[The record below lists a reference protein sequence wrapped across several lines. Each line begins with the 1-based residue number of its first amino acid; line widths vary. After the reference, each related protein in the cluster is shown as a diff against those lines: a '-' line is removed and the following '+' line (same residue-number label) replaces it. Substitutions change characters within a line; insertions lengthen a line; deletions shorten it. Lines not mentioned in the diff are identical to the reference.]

1 MLQSRNLADSSD
13 PDVAEN
19 RMELAREL
27 RDLLRRLDLI
37 RAIGRCQPRQ
47 FTGEI
52 EHDRFTSW
60 PAGWRL
66 LGYHGGLT
74 GDAQRARHP
83 LGTQPRDGDEI
94 NTRHTNEKYLP
105 GASLPEKLV
114 ATNDI
119 AEAVRDADVVVMGIP
134 SQNFRKVLEEVKKH
148 IRAWVP
154 VISLTKGLE
163 LDTGMRMTEIISEVL
178 PGHPV
183 GVLTGPNLA
192 REIMAGQAAASV
204 IAMEDEIIV
213 RELQKVFQSGLF
225 RVYTN
230 TDVIGC
236 ELGGVLKNIIAIAV
250 GMGDGQGAGDNTR
263 SALITRG
270 LAEVTRLGVAM
281 GGRPETFAGLA
292 GMGDMIAT
300 CTSPQSRNRH
310 VGVELG
316 KGRDMQD
323 IIDEMVMVAEGAKS
337 APAVMALAEKYAVEM
352 PIASDVF
359 RVVSGDSNASRAFR
373 GLLRVTAGAESEPG

>member
-1 MLQSRNLADSSD
+1 
-13 PDVAEN
+13 
-19 RMELAREL
+19 
-27 RDLLRRLDLI
+27 
-37 RAIGRCQPRQ
+37 
-47 FTGEI
+47 
-52 EHDRFTSW
+52 
-60 PAGWRL
+60 
-66 LGYHGGLT
+66 
-74 GDAQRARHP
+74 
-83 LGTQPRDGDEI
+83 
-94 NTRHTNEKYLP
+94 
-105 GASLPEKLV
+105 
-114 ATNDI
+114 
-119 AEAVRDADVVVMGIP
+119 MGVP
-134 SQNFRKVLEEVKKH
+134 SQGFRGVLEQVKPH
-148 IRAWVP
+148 LRAWVP

-163 LDTGMRMTEIISEVL
+163 LDTRKRMTEIVQEVL

-204 IAMEDEIIV
+204 IAMEDQIIV
-213 RELQKVFQSGLF
+213 RELQSLFSSGLF

-230 TDVIGC
+230 DDVIGC

-281 GGRPETFAGLA
+281 GGRAETFAGLA

-316 KGRDMQD
+316 QGRG
-323 IIDEMVMVAEGAKS
+323 IDEIIEDMVMVAEGVKS
-337 APAVMALAEKYAVEM
+337 APAVMALAEAHSVEM
-352 PIASDVF
+352 PIATDVS
-359 RVVSGDSNASRAFR
+359 RVLKQGSSARKAFR
-373 GLLRVTAGAESEPG
+373 GLLRVTPGAESEPG

>member
-1 MLQSRNLADSSD
+1 MAELNVAVLGGGSWGTTVAALVTRNAPVILWARN
-13 PDVAEN
+13 PETVA
-19 RMELAREL
+19 
-27 RDLLRRLDLI
+27 
-37 RAIGRCQPRQ
+37 
-47 FTGEI
+47 
-52 EHDRFTSW
+52 
-60 PAGWRL
+60 
-66 LGYHGGLT
+66 
-74 GDAQRARHP
+74 
-83 LGTQPRDGDEI
+83 EI
-94 NTRHTNEKYLP
+94 NTHHTNEIYLP
-105 GASLPEKLV
+105 GATLPEKLV
-114 ATNDI
+114 ATGDI
-119 AEAVRDADVVVMGIP
+119 AEAVHDADVIVMGIP
-134 SQNFRKVLEEVKKH
+134 SQNFRAVLQEVKKH

-163 LDTGMRMTEIISEVL
+163 LDTHMRMTEIINEVL

-213 RELQKVFQSGLF
+213 QELQKVFKSGLF
-225 RVYTN
+225 RIYTN

-263 SALITRG
+263 AGLITRG

-281 GGRPETFAGLA
+281 GGRAETFSGLA

-310 VGVELG
+310 VGIQLG
-316 KGRDMQD
+316 KGRNMPE
-323 IIDEMVMVAEGAKS
+323 IISEMVMVAEGAKS
-337 APAVMALAEKYAVEM
+337 APAVMALAEKYGVEM
-352 PIASDVF
+352 PIARDVY
-359 RVVSGDSNASRAFR
+359 RVLSGDATASRAFR
-373 GLLRVTAGAESEPG
+373 GLLRVEAGAESEPG

>member
-1 MLQSRNLADSSD
+1 MSQKLNVGLLGGGSWGTTVASLVSRNAPVTLW
-13 PDVAEN
+13 
-19 RMELAREL
+19 ARNPNTVE
-27 RDLLRRLDLI
+27 
-37 RAIGRCQPRQ
+37 
-47 FTGEI
+47 
-52 EHDRFTSW
+52 
-60 PAGWRL
+60 
-66 LGYHGGLT
+66 
-74 GDAQRARHP
+74 
-83 LGTQPRDGDEI
+83 EI
-94 NTRHTNEKYLP
+94 NSKHSNETYLP
-105 GASLPEKLV
+105 GAKLPEKLAATSDIEKAV
-114 ATNDI
+114 ANS
-119 AEAVRDADVVVMGIP
+119 DVIIMGIP
-134 SQNFRKVLEEVKKH
+134 SHNFREVLTEVKKH

-154 VISLTKGLE
+154 IISLTKGLE
-163 LDTGMRMTEIISEVL
+163 LKTGMRMTEVINEVL

-213 RELQKVFQSGLF
+213 RELQSLFSSGLF

-230 TDVIGC
+230 NDVIGC

-270 LAEVTRLGVAM
+270 LAEVTRLGTAM
-281 GGRPETFAGLA
+281 GGRAETFAGLA

-316 KGRDMQD
+316 KGRAMQD

-337 APAVMALAEKYAVEM
+337 APAVMALAEKYNVEM
-352 PIASDVF
+352 PIAQDVS
-359 RVVSGDSNASRAFR
+359 RVVAGDGDARRAFR

>member
-1 MLQSRNLADSSD
+1 MQLN
-13 PDVAEN
+13 V
-19 RMELAREL
+19 
-27 RDLLRRLDLI
+27 
-37 RAIGRCQPRQ
+37 G
-47 FTGEI
+47 
-52 EHDRFTSW
+52 
-60 PAGWRL
+60 L
-66 LGYHGGLT
+66 LGGGSWGTTVASLVARNT
-74 GDAQRARHP
+74 GVKLWARDAETVEQ
-83 LGTQPRDGDEI
+83 I
-94 NTRHTNEKYLP
+94 NREHRNEKYLP
-105 GASLPEKLV
+105 GAKLPDTLT
-114 ATNDI
+114 ATTDI
-119 AEAVRDADVVVMGIP
+119 ADAVSIADVLIMGIP
-134 SQNFRKVLEEVKKH
+134 SQGFRSVLEQVKPH
-148 IRAWVP
+148 LRAWVP

-163 LDTGMRMTEIISEVL
+163 LDTRKRMTEIIKEVL

-213 RELQKVFQSGLF
+213 QELQELFRSGLF

-230 TDVIGC
+230 DDVVGC

-281 GGRPETFAGLA
+281 GGRAETFAGLA

-310 VGVELG
+310 VGVQLG
-316 KGRDMQD
+316 KGRHIDE
-323 IIDEMVMVAEGAKS
+323 IIEEMVMVAEGVKS
-337 APAVMALAEKYAVEM
+337 APAVMALAEENNISM

-359 RVVSGDSNASRAFR
+359 RVVSGEATARQAFR
-373 GLLRVTAGAESEPG
+373 GLLRVTPGAESEPG

>member
-1 MLQSRNLADSSD
+1 MTDLQ
-13 PDVAEN
+13 V
-19 RMELAREL
+19 
-27 RDLLRRLDLI
+27 
-37 RAIGRCQPRQ
+37 G
-47 FTGEI
+47 
-52 EHDRFTSW
+52 
-60 PAGWRL
+60 L
-66 LGYHGGLT
+66 LGGGSWGTTVASLVT
-74 GDAQRARHP
+74 RNVPVTLWARNP
-83 LGTQPRDGDEI
+83 ETVIEI

-230 TDVIGC
+230 TDVVGC

-270 LAEVTRLGVAM
+270 LAEVTRLGVAI

-337 APAVMALAEKYAVEM
+337 APAVIALSQKYDVEM
-352 PIASDVF
+352 PIASDVY
-359 RVVSGDSNASRAFR
+359 RVLSGDATASRAFR
-373 GLLRVTAGAESEPG
+373 GLLRVVAGAESEPG